1 MFAVESFDQL
11 KDIFDHHA
19 LQQKRLPG
27 GLGMG
32 ELEIEVLAT
41 MVSDFAGNDAYGSTI
56 ESLTRQ
62 LLEKK
67 DNHYDMFLNFEM
79 NDKTFK
85 LNIICGIAEGWGG
98 WKVIIHSP
106 DLPDGLNILKVWGG
120 TPTSAVETAFDVMQE
135 NEVCQACGNLLQ
147 FGHRSY
153 CDSCSRFWD
162 DQGCKTCFGKVGY
175 LGEDGEHSACKRRRI
190 GE

>member
-1 MFAVESFDQL
+1 
-11 KDIFDHHA
+11 
-19 LQQKRLPG
+19 
-27 GLGMG
+27 MG
-32 ELEIEVLAT
+32 ELEIEVLTT
-41 MVSDFAGNDAYGSTI
+41 MVTDFAGNDAYGSTI
-56 ESLTRQ
+56 AALTRQ
-62 LLEKK
+62 LRQKEG
-67 DNHYDMFLNFEM
+67 NSYDLFVNFRL
-79 NDKTFK
+79 NDKIFK
-85 LNIICGIAEGWGG
+85 LNIFEINPDDIENGGADGLSG
-98 WKVIIHSP
+98 WKVIIRSP
-106 DLPDGLNILKVWGG
+106 GLPNGLNILKLWGG
-120 TPTSAVETAFDVMQE
+120 SRTSAVENAFHVMQE